1 MFPGCG
7 MELTGEG
14 LYGEEGVISSAQ
26 VMSVE
31 GPRGEARLVSDT

>member
-1 MFPGCG
+1 

-14 LYGEEGVISSAQ
+14 LYGEEGVISWAQ